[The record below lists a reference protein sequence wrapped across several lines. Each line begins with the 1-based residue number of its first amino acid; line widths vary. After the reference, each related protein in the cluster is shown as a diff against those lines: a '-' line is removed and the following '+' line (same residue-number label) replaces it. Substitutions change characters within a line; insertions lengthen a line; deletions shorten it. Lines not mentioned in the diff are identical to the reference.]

1 MLTQR
6 NITCQVIFDSYKEGM
21 MQNLNFGLNLDL
33 KSGHTALEF
42 TNTVNDHASE
52 NPGET
57 LFKYED
63 LLFWAKRVG
72 LLREEQVQI
81 LARKAAIQPD
91 KTAAVFA
98 KSLELR
104 EAIYRIFVAQ
114 TKGKSP
120 AEADLAKLNLVLA
133 SLTSRAQVVYHD
145 GRYEWRW
152 NFDENA
158 LEVPL
163 WIIALSAVDLMTS
176 ENLKWVGQC
185 ADEDGCGWLFVDT
198 SKNHSRRWCD
208 INDCGN
214 RAKQRR
220 YQKRAQRERS

>member
-1 MLTQR
+1 
-6 NITCQVIFDSYKEGM
+6 
-21 MQNLNFGLNLDL
+21 MQNL
-33 KSGHTALEF
+33 KSGHPVLEF

-52 NPGET
+52 QPGET

-63 LLFWAKRVG
+63 LLSWAKRIG
-72 LLREEQVQI
+72 LLRDEQVQA
-81 LARKAAIQPD
+81 LTRRTSSRPAEA
-91 KTAAVFA
+91 AAVFA

-104 EAIYRIFVAQ
+104 EVIYRILVAQ

-120 AEADLAKLNLVLA
+120 ADSDLALLNSVLVQP
-133 SLTSRAQVVYHD
+133 TRAAQIARRA
-145 GRYEWRW
+145 GKFEWQW
-152 NFDENA
+152 NFDETA
-158 LEVPL
+158 LEAPL

-176 ENLKWVGQC
+176 ENLQRVGQC

-198 SKNHSRRWCD
+198 TKNHSRRWCD

-220 YQKRAQRERS
+220 YQKRARSSSS